1 MSKQKNIDTRKKG
14 GRPKLESYKKRRHQH
29 KVSYNDTEQEIAE
42 AKAKEHNRT
51 LKKWM
56 HDAPMELEGKPH
68 LDEENTD
75 YVRKIAGMC
84 NNVNQVAHK
93 ANAEGFKAAENL
105 ANDVLSGLMTLLS
118 RIVRGGDLSK
128 A

>member
-1 MSKQKNIDTRKKG
+1 M
-14 GRPKLESYKKRRHQH
+14 
-29 KVSYNDTEQEIAE
+29 
-42 AKAKEHNRT
+42 
-51 LKKWM
+51 
-56 HDAPMELEGKPH
+56 DARCTDGTGGKPH

-93 ANAEGFKAAENL
+93 ANAEGFKAAEKL